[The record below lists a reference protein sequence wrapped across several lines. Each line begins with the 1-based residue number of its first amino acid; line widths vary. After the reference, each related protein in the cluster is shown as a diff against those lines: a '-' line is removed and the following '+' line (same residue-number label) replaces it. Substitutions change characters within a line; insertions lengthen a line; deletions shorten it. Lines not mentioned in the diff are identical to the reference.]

1 MRFTPQMLGA
11 AAVIGMAGAV
21 SGAAIGE
28 SPILTRSHS
37 DSLPQS
43 TVVST
48 ANKSLTQRGSPPD
61 HYPLETKHGTIEVA
75 ELALHGRLR
84 ERGGKMWWEDR
95 ETDDRAEMNG
105 EYDFY
110 RTASPERIAHEE
122 RLLAFTRGRA
132 DLSRIEEDT
141 FVPSRSRVR
150 AEAPMAL
157 AEPVEL
163 SIQDTGISQGN
174 EQRAGKAKTIDVSV
188 VLALRD

>member
-1 MRFTPQMLGA
+1 MRITPHMLGA

-48 ANKSLTQRGSPPD
+48 ASKSLTQRGSPPD
-61 HYPLETKHGTIEVA
+61 HYPLETEQGTIEVA

-122 RLLAFTRGRA
+122 RLLAFTRGR

-150 AEAPMAL
+150 AEAPMTL

-163 SIQDTGISQGN
+163 SAHDMGISQRN
-174 EQRAGKAKTIDVSV
+174 EQRAGKAKTIDVSG

>member
-1 MRFTPQMLGA
+1 M
-11 AAVIGMAGAV
+11 
-21 SGAAIGE
+21 
-28 SPILTRSHS
+28 
-37 DSLPQS
+37 
-43 TVVST
+43 
-48 ANKSLTQRGSPPD
+48 
-61 HYPLETKHGTIEVA
+61 A

-122 RLLAFTRGRA
+122 RLLAFTRGR

-150 AEAPMAL
+150 AEAPMTL

-163 SIQDTGISQGN
+163 SAQDMGISQRN
-174 EQRAGKAKTIDVSV
+174 EQRAGKAKTIDVSG